1 MLVTCGGRVV
11 CGLLGGVKA
20 PPSSFEEEERR
31 CDGWRTSRP
40 ATTTTPEAR
49 HVTTRPAARDTTL
62 GSPQLRNS
70 TRRLHPP
77 LRAAWSVGA
86 GASIPPR
93 DAKQLLPP
101 VGTGRGGWSRLVGSL
116 RDLVTTRTLQQTSVP
131 KPAPNPA
138 NTRETKPQP
147 YAELLGLQP
156 TLPYTW
162 CLAGQAATLRVRHW
176 VEGYD
181 LVHIQ

>member
-1 MLVTCGGRVV
+1 MGYWVASRRRQAASRRRSVAATGGAQVAQPR
-11 CGLLGGVKA
+11 
-20 PPSSFEEEERR
+20 PP
-31 CDGWRTSRP
+31 P
-40 ATTTTPEAR
+40 ADAR
-49 HVTTRPAARDTTL
+49 HVPTRPAARNPTL
-62 GSPQLRNS
+62 GSLQLRNS

-138 NTRETKPQP
+138 HQGNKTSALCRATRTAA
-147 YAELLGLQP
+147 YP
-156 TLPYTW
+156 TLHMVFGW
-162 CLAGQAATLRVRHW
+162 SSCDSESAAL
-176 VEGYD
+176 GGG
-181 LVHIQ
+181 I